1 MEACLPGVGLGL
13 GGGEGEVLR
22 PGAGPQGCR
31 RGQVMRRCGRSRAR
45 EACGMP
51 LHGGRVWAAPPA
63 VTDPRGVGAAGW
75 LPSGQL
81 PPASLWPGDGPCVAL
96 LMSVPVSVYASVLPV
111 LLVATG
117 TVY

>member
-45 EACGMP
+45 EACGMTP
-51 LHGGRVWAAPPA
+51 RGGRTRATRSA
-63 VTDPRGVGAAGW
+63 VTGPRGVGAAGW
-75 LPSGQL
+75 LPSG
-81 PPASLWPGDGPCVAL
+81 PL
-96 LMSVPVSVYASVLPV
+96 LPVSL
-111 LLVATG
+111 
-117 TVY
+117 